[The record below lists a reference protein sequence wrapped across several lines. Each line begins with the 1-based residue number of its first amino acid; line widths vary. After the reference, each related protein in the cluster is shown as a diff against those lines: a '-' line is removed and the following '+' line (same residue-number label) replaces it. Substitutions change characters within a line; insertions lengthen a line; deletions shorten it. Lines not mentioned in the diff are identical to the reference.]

1 MTDSLTPA
9 APSVQRSCAY
19 SGSNSCISP
28 SDTPFHAQLTA
39 NLREASYLTD
49 GDGQFH
55 VPFAASDTNIEVSRL
70 LATVQVKRSEL
81 TRYLNPQLSRMIE
94 SARAQ
99 MEREGTLSTMDSTK
113 IDDGLRYSMK
123 VAW

>member
-1 MTDSLTPA
+1 M
-9 APSVQRSCAY
+9 
-19 SGSNSCISP
+19 
-28 SDTPFHAQLTA
+28 
-39 NLREASYLTD
+39 
-49 GDGQFH
+49 
-55 VPFAASDTNIEVSRL
+55 PFAASDTNIEVSRL